1 MRRIFVIACAFAVIM
16 AGVFAYNEYH
26 WHRLSKTTTLPTVQA
41 TPRTVAVASD
51 KPDIT
56 NPSVESELG
65 ILSGEHLKVN
75 RNTATGDES
84 EISFSSDTPDDE
96 LCCEEELLPV
106 SEEAEPSTWQERE
119 IKRLI
124 AMHGDIPEIYTYVD
138 LMEKHSYAA
147 QRQAEISAE
156 DFLEFLRLGALLDP
170 DPDNIASYKATRRQ
184 FEEHGLGEVRIFAG
198 GPNDPP
204 PHETGRF

>member
-16 AGVFAYNEYH
+16 AGVFAYNEYEG
-26 WHRLSKTTTLPTVQA
+26 HRLRKTTTLPTVQA
-41 TPRTVAVASD
+41 TPRTVAVAFD
-51 KPDIT
+51 EPELA
-56 NPSVESELG
+56 NPSEESELG
-65 ILSGEHLKVN
+65 ILYGEHLAAN
-75 RNTATGDES
+75 RNTATDVES
-84 EISFSSDTPDDE
+84 EISSSSETPDDE

-106 SEEAEPSTWQERE
+106 PEEAEPSTWQERE

-124 AMHGDIPEIYTYVD
+124 AKHGDIPEIYTYVD
-138 LMEKHSYAA
+138 LMDKHSYAA
-147 QRQAEISAE
+147 RRQAEISAE

-170 DPDNIASYKATRRQ
+170 DLDNIASYEVTRCQ